1 MSAQRIDE
9 VVLVNTEG
17 SHRKAYRVWLEAEGA
32 LFHVGFAYGRIG
44 AMLREGRKTTAPVAR
59 VTADALRA
67 EIVREK
73 EGRGYVQKR
82 VTAPTAA
89 ANGHALPPK
98 GAPKPR
104 RPRAIASA
112 HKAAVAIPV
121 NRSGRTVIS
130 F

>member
-1 MSAQRIDE
+1 
-9 VVLVNTEG
+9 
-17 SHRKAYRVWLEAEGA
+17 
-32 LFHVGFAYGRIG
+32 
-44 AMLREGRKTTAPVAR
+44 MLREGRKTTAPVAR

>member
-89 ANGHALPPK
+89 ANGPHRNQLL
-98 GAPKPR
+98 R
-104 RPRAIASA
+104 RRTGRDRAAE
-112 HKAAVAIPV
+112 AVVGFAID
-121 NRSGRTVIS
+121 RSLDMTIHSTRRI
-130 F
+130 

>member
-67 EIVREK
+67 EAGLDGLSVRANRQGEK
-73 EGRGYVQKR
+73 FSLRWILVHMIEEYARH
-82 VTAPTAA
+82 
-89 ANGHALPPK
+89 NGHADLIRESLD
-98 GAPKPR
+98 G
-104 RPRAIASA
+104 
-112 HKAAVAIPV
+112 VT
-121 NRSGRTVIS
+121 GE
-130 F
+130 

>member
-98 GAPKPR
+98 GAP

-112 HKAAVAIPV
+112 HKAAVAMPV

>member
-1 MSAQRIDE
+1 
-9 VVLVNTEG
+9 
-17 SHRKAYRVWLEAEGA
+17 
-32 LFHVGFAYGRIG
+32 
-44 AMLREGRKTTAPVAR
+44 VAR

-112 HKAAVAIPV
+112 HNAPVAIPV

>member
-59 VTADALRA
+59 VTADALHSSGKNTPFLGQRMTGRVMMTLVGGRIVHERRA
-67 EIVREK
+67 
-73 EGRGYVQKR
+73 
-82 VTAPTAA
+82 
-89 ANGHALPPK
+89 
-98 GAPKPR
+98 
-104 RPRAIASA
+104 
-112 HKAAVAIPV
+112 
-121 NRSGRTVIS
+121 
-130 F
+130 